1 MAKRAEKP
9 LRRRPGRPAAA
20 GKKTEKPDSRL
31 TNSNKRV
38 TIPEKDRPCRTEV
51 AMAMQRLDK
60 IISSA
65 GRYSRRQVSERVRR
79 GEVLVNGV
87 PARSPAEKADPERDV
102 ITVSGETVEW
112 KAARWIMMNKPA
124 GVLSATE
131 DGRDETVL
139 DLLPEEYRRMGL
151 FPAGRLDR
159 DTVGLLLL
167 TDDGDYA
174 HRVISPNRH
183 VWKEYYA
190 ETEGTL
196 LPEHREAVERGLKL
210 PGLDCLPARLEI
222 LQASGPGKALL
233 RIREGK
239 FHQVKRMLAFLGC
252 PVTFLKRNAVGGL
265 RLDGDLAPGQWRE
278 LTAEEA
284 ERVFLP
290 EPPAEPEA
298 VVKLNK

>member
-1 MAKRAEKP
+1 
-9 LRRRPGRPAAA
+9 
-20 GKKTEKPDSRL
+20 
-31 TNSNKRV
+31 
-38 TIPEKDRPCRTEV
+38 
-51 AMAMQRLDK
+51 MAMQRLDK

-159 DTVGLLLL
+159 DPVGLLLL